1 MNPRYTQLVPWVIA
15 CAALVGLG
23 VALRGYHERGVML
36 VELQTRYILGKP
48 RYLLSNNDVR
58 TAKRKIEA
66 ARLAP
71 SKANLDRHVANIK
84 RRIQTGA

>member
-1 MNPRYTQLVPWVIA
+1 MPENVRQD
-15 CAALVGLG
+15 GL
-23 VALRGYHERGVML
+23 
-36 VELQTRYILGKP
+36 TSYILGKP